1 MAGSWR
7 VDGRGMAGGWGR
19 RGIEVQAIG
28 SLDLRPADQPR
39 SVLRGAKAKV
49 NTNGVNVMETI
60 QDRLRAEAQDYQELA
75 AMAYKRMQRNWLV
88 LDDSD
93 WTLTIQEQ
101 GEVRWLYYQGRSA
114 LFELIGASIDL

>member
-1 MAGSWR
+1 
-7 VDGRGMAGGWGR
+7 
-19 RGIEVQAIG
+19 
-28 SLDLRPADQPR
+28 
-39 SVLRGAKAKV
+39 
-49 NTNGVNVMETI
+49 METI
-60 QDRLRAEAQDYQELA
+60 RDRLREEARDYQELA

-114 LFELIGASIDL
+114 LFELIGAEPEVPSEARDIDL

>member
-1 MAGSWR
+1 
-7 VDGRGMAGGWGR
+7 
-19 RGIEVQAIG
+19 
-28 SLDLRPADQPR
+28 
-39 SVLRGAKAKV
+39 
-49 NTNGVNVMETI
+49 METI